1 MEKRE
6 KGGPMDSAVR
16 EALVG
21 TPATNNARKCYAME
35 TLISEVAELFPETT
49 YEIAGIDGRN
59 TALEV
64 VFDISMLDTEDR
76 ERLLGV
82 LMLTVHDPRVEE
94 VLHDSDSVV
103 VAFLSNPRLQDLRDT
118 FDLSGAYGV
127 LVGDL

>member
-1 MEKRE
+1 MLAGEPGAGFVDGHGWRQQTAE
-6 KGGPMDSAVR
+6 TGRLD
-16 EALVG
+16 
-21 TPATNNARKCYAME
+21 AME
-35 TLISEVAELFPETT
+35 TLIGEVAELFPETT

-127 LVGDL
+127 LIGDL